1 MFFRSIR
8 WQLQLWH
15 GLILVTVLAGF
26 GFTAFHLQRG
36 TELRRVDDALD
47 QRVNVLMGALRGG
60 RSPGRPPP
68 DDAGP
73 PGRPGPGPR
82 RPPPGFRLAPEDA
95 VLFGNTGHYYVLWR
109 REGMELDRSTNAPDT
124 VPIPPRIAEPA
135 TPRGVRERGLFRELF
150 YFTPPGECI
159 LVGRSIAVEEAGLR
173 RFALWLTGL
182 GAGVLAL
189 GLAGGWWVATLAIR
203 PIDDISA
210 TAAKIATGDLSHRI
224 DTADTENEL
233 GRLAG
238 VLNST
243 FARLESAFAQQ
254 QQFTAD
260 ASHELRTPVSVIL
273 SQTQTALARERPA
286 ADYRETLEACQRAA
300 QRMRRLIESLLALA
314 RLDAGQEEMKRAPF
328 DLARAAADGLELI
341 RPLAAERCLTLHA
354 DLVPV
359 EAFGDA
365 ERIAQVVTNLL
376 ANAVHHN
383 KEAGEVRVATR
394 SENGRA
400 VLVVSDT
407 GPGISTEHLPHIFDR
422 FYRADAAR
430 TTAMGRT
437 GLGLAI
443 SKAIVEAHAGSLEA
457 ASSPGEGTTFTMWL
471 PVKAEQ

>member
-8 WQLQLWH
+8 WRLQLWH

-36 TELRRVDDALD
+36 TELRRVEDALD
-47 QRVNVLMGALRGG
+47 QRVNVLMAALRGG
-60 RSPGRPPP
+60 RAPGRPPP

-73 PGRPGPGPR
+73 PGRPGPGQRP
-82 RPPPGFRLAPEDA
+82 PPPGFRLAPEHA
-95 VLFGNTGHYYVLWR
+95 MLFGNTGFYYVLWR

-124 VPIPPRIAEPA
+124 VPVPPRLAEPA
-135 TPRGVRERGLFRELF
+135 APHGVRQRGLLREVF

-159 LVGRSIAVEEAGLR
+159 LVGRSIAAEEAGLR

-189 GLAGGWWVATLAIR
+189 GLAGGWWVATRAIR

-254 QQFTAD
+254 ARFTAD

-328 DLARAAADGLELI
+328 DLARTTGDCVELI
-341 RPLAAERCLTLHA
+341 RPLAAERRLTLHA
-354 DLVPV
+354 ELTPV

-365 ERIAQVVTNLL
+365 ERIAQVITNLL
-376 ANAVHHN
+376 TNAVHHN
-383 KEAGEVRVATR
+383 TEAGELRVATR
-394 SENGRA
+394 AENGRA
-400 VLVVSDT
+400 LLVVSDR
-407 GPGISTEHLPHIFDR
+407 GPGIAAEHLPHIFDR

-430 TTAMGRT
+430 TTATGRT

-443 SKAIVEAHAGSLEA
+443 SKAIIEAHAGSIEV
-457 ASSPGEGTTFTMWL
+457 ASSPAEGTTFTIRL
-471 PVKAEQ
+471 PVQAG